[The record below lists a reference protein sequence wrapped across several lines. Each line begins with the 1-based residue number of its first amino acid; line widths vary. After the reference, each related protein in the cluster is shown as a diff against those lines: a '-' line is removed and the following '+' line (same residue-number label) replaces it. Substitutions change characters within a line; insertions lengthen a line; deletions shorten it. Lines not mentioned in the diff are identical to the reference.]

1 MNIQNRKILEKQSR
15 SDKSSGTGHDT
26 DTKGT
31 SSSDKN
37 VLETIKLFSFVFI
50 TLDFF
55 YFKYSRKFHTAAF
68 HCAPSIVLQVKYSWK
83 CLKSRT
89 KYLEQSKEIKQNWTR
104 RENFNNCFS
113 IIFTA
118 IAKVWFLKGGWAL
131 GSISTQI
138 SFFFLMFPNL
148 LRSKV

>member
-15 SDKSSGTGHDT
+15 SDKSSGTGPDI

-55 YFKYSRKFHTAAF
+55 LF
-68 HCAPSIVLQVKYSWK
+68 
-83 CLKSRT
+83 
-89 KYLEQSKEIKQNWTR
+89 
-104 RENFNNCFS
+104 
-113 IIFTA
+113 
-118 IAKVWFLKGGWAL
+118 
-131 GSISTQI
+131 QI
-138 SFFFLMFPNL
+138 
-148 LRSKV
+148 